1 MSYNNIDT
9 PHFDFPFQLS
19 SAGAKVVEQDTI
31 DDIADCVV
39 VTLLTHVG
47 WRDEVPSF
55 GVPDFAM
62 RKQPLNADNID
73 QILSSQEP
81 RALFIV
87 NEQMDQVD
95 HLIDRVNVGLSI
107 VQKGSA

>member
-1 MSYNNIDT
+1 
-9 PHFDFPFQLS
+9 
-19 SAGAKVVEQDTI
+19 
-31 DDIADCVV
+31 
-39 VTLLTHVG
+39 
-47 WRDEVPSF
+47 
-55 GVPDFAM
+55 M